1 MTKSLSVRL
10 HGKEIGILALVNGKM
25 QFTYNKNIQKPISLS
40 LPIQEAPFK
49 EKACR
54 AFFGGLLPE
63 NPNMRKI
70 LAEKYN
76 ISINDDFKLL
86 EAIGHD
92 CAGAISFHQ
101 IEEEID
107 NKKIHKISLLC
118 G

>member
-76 ISINDDFKLL
+76 IRTMKFKGDSYG
-86 EAIGHD
+86 EK
-92 CAGAISFHQ
+92 S
-101 IEEEID
+101 
-107 NKKIHKISLLC
+107 KKTYFITF
-118 G
+118 